1 MIALLR
7 FEFWRTFWAGLVLTL
22 VLGAPLF
29 TEHNTTV
36 LALLYDEKSSTHL
49 LRLAVAMP
57 FLIAVLQFGI
67 DRWMGLMPVL
77 LHRGT
82 AARRIQTAKT
92 IAGLGWALFF
102 LGGVLSLELRMAID
116 AGQPRSEILEALW
129 VVPQL
134 LCLALL
140 SWSAGEFAVRGSK
153 RGALVTGLCIGG
165 AYLAVQGLHTWAQK
179 LGAYLPLPFGLWAY
193 CGTIGTAGALLW
205 LQSHRTYG
213 RADSVRLPSEPH
225 VALLAA
231 AALLCLW
238 PNLDAL
244 RVQTARWMHMRLEP
258 VQPNLEVDV
267 AGDVYEMEVDDSV
280 VMLRPLGGGEP
291 IYPTRQELKALT
303 SPPLIIYIGDLPVH
317 AADGKDLWPGVR
329 PRHHSFLAA
338 TKRSVLPGNG
348 SLENPPWEALGPA
361 FADARRDRPVDVTP
375 ILCSPSGEL
384 VLRYTGHAQ
393 PRRQRGESNRV
404 HVEVP
409 APRSDGRPFTDVN
422 LIGDLIVD
430 ESDGTFWRLAPER
443 WEAPLQSVPAPVGR
457 FVGVKFLYSKE
468 HWRKEARFGFAE
480 TRVAT
485 DAGDWHWIDGG
496 WQPAAVNGELATRD
510 ELKHTPLPL
519 HLVAEPD
526 VLGRHRSRLVDAH
539 GQVLA
544 EYDTSRQSGS
554 ADRRRGTLVA
564 ARLLAPPATAL
575 ADVDAGLGK
584 LDAGQ
589 GLPTWVRVAHVALGL
604 LAAVLAWRLQQNPTG
619 RWTGAAAGLAL
630 GPLFVLALHL
640 ARGELDR
647 ARRAGPRG
655 QVALPPLFT
664 DRTGEVQRSSAPP
677 ARAAA

>member
-1 MIALLR
+1 MIALVR
-7 FEFWRTFWAGLVLTL
+7 FEFWRTFWAGLILTL

-29 TEHNTTV
+29 TQHNTTV
-36 LALLYDEKSSTHL
+36 LALLYDANSSTHL

-82 AARRIQTAKT
+82 AARRIQAAKT

-102 LGGVLSLELRMAID
+102 LGGVLALELRMAID

-179 LGAYLPLPFGLWAY
+179 LGTYLPLPFGLLAY
-193 CGTIGTAGALLW
+193 CGAIGTAGALLW
-205 LQSHRTYG
+205 LHSHHTYG
-213 RADSVRLPSEPH
+213 RAESVRLPSELR
-225 VALLAA
+225 VALVAA

-238 PNLDAL
+238 PNLDQL

-258 VQPNLEVDV
+258 VHPTLQVDV
-267 AGDVYEMEVDDSV
+267 VGNVYEIEVHDSV
-280 VMLRPLGGGEP
+280 AMLRPLGGGEP

-303 SPPLIIYIGDLPVH
+303 RPPLITYVGDLPVH
-317 AADGKDLWPGVR
+317 AAEGQDFGLGDRPPG
-329 PRHHSFLAA
+329 HSFLAA
-338 TKRSVLPGNG
+338 TTRTVADYRQQ
-348 SLENPPWEALGPA
+348 LENPPWEALGPG
-361 FADARRDRPVDVTP
+361 FSDARRDGTVEVTAF
-375 ILCSPSGEL
+375 LCAPSGEL
-384 VLRYTGHAQ
+384 VMRFTGQTQ
-393 PRRQRGESNRV
+393 PRRKRGESNRV

-409 APRSDGRPFTDVN
+409 APRSDGRSFHGVN
-422 LIGDLIVD
+422 LIEDLIVD
-430 ESDGTFWRLAPER
+430 TGDGTFWRLDPER
-443 WEAPLQSVPAPVGR
+443 LDAPLQPVPAPPGR
-457 FVGVKFLYSKE
+457 FLAIESMHSRQTWMEK
-468 HWRKEARFGFAE
+468 ARFSFVDVHAI
-480 TRVAT
+480 T
-485 DAGDWHWIDGG
+485 DAGHWRRVDGD
-496 WQPAAVNGELATRD
+496 WQPVESSGELATME
-510 ELKHTPLPL
+510 ELKTTPLPL

-526 VLGRHRSRLVDAH
+526 VLGRHRSRLVDTN
-539 GQVLA
+539 GQVLE
-544 EYDTSRQSGS
+544 EYDTSRRSGS
-554 ADRRRGTLVA
+554 AERRRGTLVA

-575 ADVDAGLGK
+575 AEVDAGLGQ

-589 GLPTWVRVAHVALGL
+589 GLPAWVRIAHVALGV
-604 LAAVLAWRLQQNPTG
+604 LAALLAWRLQHNPLG

-640 ARGELDR
+640 ARSELDR

-655 QVALPPLFT
+655 QAALPPLFS
-664 DRTGEVQRSSAPP
+664 DRNEEAQRSP
-677 ARAAA
+677 ARIAA